1 MKINTNQ
8 IPFEGIS
15 LSKSIPAQTL
25 DLETEVVKFRGPIEV
40 EADITKIS
48 NVVAAALVLHSTMCL
63 TCSRCL
69 GEFTVDFEKKIDLN
83 YQIDKA
89 EQIIDLIPDIREE
102 IIVDYPIKPLCKPDC
117 KGLCVKCGNNL
128 NEGICKCISL

>member
-8 IPFEGIS
+8 IPAEGIS
-15 LSKSIPAQTL
+15 LSKSILTQTL
-25 DLETEVVKFRGPIEV
+25 DLETDVIKFRGPIEV
-40 EADITKIS
+40 EADITKIT
-48 NVVAAALVLHSTMCL
+48 NVVAVALVLHGTMCL
-63 TCSRCL
+63 NCGRCL
-69 GEFTVDFEKKIDLN
+69 DGFTVDFEKEINLN

-117 KGLCVKCGNNL
+117 KGLCAKCGNNL
-128 NEGICKCISL
+128 NEGICKCVSL